1 MDGENRI
8 VTGWIGVIAG
18 SIFLI
23 IISSTPGDSDA
34 IPGCCCFLI
43 LFCLLLQS
51 GYEQK
56 KKAQNQMVY
65 IPQPIQQQVIHHT
78 HTYTPPQVI
87 QQPTPRPKPRP
98 LGASPVKN
106 TPKKKL
112 GTSTHKY
119 PDTPPGWAQKAKNLE
134 LARDWVGAADAF
146 QKAGLYAEAGRI
158 RQQYMEKDE
167 SGVNI
172 QIQGGDTIHD
182 SVIMRDDD
190 SNL

>member
-18 SIFLI
+18 AIFLI
-23 IISSTPGDSDA
+23 IISSTPGDEDA

-56 KKAQNQMVY
+56 KKAQNQVVY

-78 HTYTPPQVI
+78 HTYAPPQVI
-87 QQPTPRPKPRP
+87 QQPVPRPKPRP
-98 LGASPVKN
+98 LGASPVRN

-112 GTSTHKY
+112 GASKEKY
-119 PDTPPGWAQKAKNLE
+119 PDTEIIGGGGIRTIDTLE
-134 LARDWVGAADAF
+134 YYNECGADHF
-146 QKAGLYAEAGRI
+146 SISTIILNPFRFTLLYINYILR
-158 RQQYMEKDE
+158 
-167 SGVNI
+167 N
-172 QIQGGDTIHD
+172 
-182 SVIMRDDD
+182 
-190 SNL
+190 

>member
-56 KKAQNQMVY
+56 SF
-65 IPQPIQQQVIHHT
+65 I
-78 HTYTPPQVI
+78 
-87 QQPTPRPKPRP
+87 
-98 LGASPVKN
+98 
-106 TPKKKL
+106 
-112 GTSTHKY
+112 
-119 PDTPPGWAQKAKNLE
+119 
-134 LARDWVGAADAF
+134 
-146 QKAGLYAEAGRI
+146 
-158 RQQYMEKDE
+158 
-167 SGVNI
+167 
-172 QIQGGDTIHD
+172 
-182 SVIMRDDD
+182 
-190 SNL
+190 